1 VTSNSSCIGAKCVQQ
16 GPQVLSTKC
25 HECLQI
31 NRRPCAILQKQED
44 LRAAAPEQQS
54 SNTLSCLLHAWATGE
69 RHRRHHHLGTH
80 VICYHQL
87 QLGTHVELH
96 QLSVG
101 RLCTFCR
108 TCTCIHPHLYE
119 SKEREF
125 AAARPPNEHDGRA
138 RFRIAHAMYGRSFG
152 PVEQRPHLFGWDRK
166 LMTVKP
172 RFPFLAALS

>member
-1 VTSNSSCIGAKCVQQ
+1 VCSRDLKFSPPNATNVCKSI
-16 GPQVLSTKC
+16 
-25 HECLQI
+25 
-31 NRRPCAILQKQED
+31 ED
-44 LRAAAPEQQS
+44 LVQS
-54 SNTLSCLLHAWATGE
+54 FRSRRIFVQMLRSSRGPWATGE